1 MRPVQKGSNPIRIPF
16 QLRST
21 SKVMATWANDVR
33 IGMQQLRDR
42 VDQYAAPKTSRAS
55 RPLKAYVNGDTL
67 RVTPGYVNGIMPTI
81 DTVALDATT
90 PPTLTLVEG
99 ENFLH
104 LIGTYEPTV
113 YELVTGY
120 AAIGSAGTVSAPEF
134 VLTASSTPSPAE
146 SFPIVSG
153 GAGVDG
159 NFDILW
165 AKFTKTGALIEV
177 DIPSG
182 GGDAEVVFMPPNLY
196 VAFRDVDRSA

>member
-1 MRPVQKGSNPIRIPF
+1 MKPVRKGMNPIRIPF

-21 SKVMATWANDVR
+21 SKAMASWANDVR
-33 IGMQQLRDR
+33 VGMQQLRDR
-42 VDQYAAPKTSRAS
+42 VDQYSTPKNGRGS
-55 RPLKAYVNGDTL
+55 RPLKAYVNGITL
-67 RVTPGYVNGIMPTI
+67 RITPGYVNGIMPTI
-81 DTVALDATT
+81 SGTALNAAT
-90 PPTLTLVEG
+90 PPVLTLSEG
-99 ENFLH
+99 ANFLH
-104 LIGTYEPTV
+104 LIGDYQPTV

-120 AAIGSAGTVSAPEF
+120 AAIGSAGTVAAPEF

-146 SFPIVSG
+146 SYPIVSG

-165 AKFTKTGALIEV
+165 AKFTRTGSVVTV

-196 VAFRDVDRSA
+196 VAFRDVERSA